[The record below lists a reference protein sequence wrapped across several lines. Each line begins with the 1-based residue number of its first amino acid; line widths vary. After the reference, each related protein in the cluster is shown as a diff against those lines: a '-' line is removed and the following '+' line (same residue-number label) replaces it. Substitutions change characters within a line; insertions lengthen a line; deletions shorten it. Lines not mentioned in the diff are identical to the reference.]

1 MAGLLRIE
9 IPYLADGAG
18 FIARARYEGELGP
31 VCDDQDGTFSITG
44 ANADDTVTFAAEHFL
59 RVGDTLKLTAKSGG
73 SGTALETT
81 YYVKT
86 VESDTVVTLSATDG
100 GSTLNLGSDI
110 TSGTA
115 VVLSRWAVIR
125 QMQAALTDTRFGDL
139 TGGPI
144 LVVNPG
150 VSYRAI

>member
-31 VCDDQDGTFSITG
+31 VCDDQTGTFTATG
-44 ANADDTVTFAAEHFL
+44 ANSDDTVTFSAEHFL
-59 RVGDTLKLTAKSGG
+59 RVGDTIKFTSKTGG
-73 SGTALETT
+73 SNVSAETT

-86 VESDTVVTLSATDG
+86 VESDTVVTLSAADG
-100 GSTLNLGSDI
+100 GATLNLGSDI
-110 TSGTA
+110 SASA
-115 VVLSRWAVIR
+115 VTVLSRWAVIR

-139 TGGPI
+139 TGQPI